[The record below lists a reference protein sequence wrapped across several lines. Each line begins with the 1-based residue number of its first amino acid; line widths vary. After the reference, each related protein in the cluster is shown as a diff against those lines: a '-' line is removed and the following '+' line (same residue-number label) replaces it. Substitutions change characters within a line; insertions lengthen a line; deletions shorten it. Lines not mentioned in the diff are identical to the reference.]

1 MPGGITAGIKRAL
14 LGAGHY
20 GRALARARFPG
31 VAVLC
36 YHGVRDAGVPDRAL
50 AFYQWH
56 IPAPVLEAH
65 CRLIRRHCDPIS
77 LDDWRAALD
86 GRASLPARPV
96 LMTFDDGYRSTLRLG
111 APILAAHGLPAVVF
125 VCTGPMQ
132 ARTALWFDEV
142 AARDGEAAVDAWKSC
157 DYDSWR
163 EACVSTRALAED
175 DPRILMTPDDLAA
188 LSRMPGIEIG
198 GHTVRHPILA
208 RASAA
213 RQREEIENNLRA
225 IRDWTGKPARAFAY
239 PNGRAGLDYTAGT
252 IEILRAAGVDAAFT
266 AHASFAAP
274 GESPYERSRFLLVSD
289 VSSAE
294 LAHRLAY
301 AWPR

>member
-1 MPGGITAGIKRAL
+1 MTGVKVAL

-20 GRALARARFPG
+20 GRALARTRFPG

-36 YHGVRDAGVPDRAL
+36 YHGVREDGVPDGAF

-56 IPAPVLEAH
+56 IHASVLEAH

-96 LMTFDDGYRSTLRLG
+96 LITFDDGYRSTLRLG

-125 VCTGPMQ
+125 VSTGPMQ
-132 ARTALWFDEV
+132 TRAALWFDEV
-142 AARDGEAAVDAWKSC
+142 AARDGEVAVDTWKSR

-163 EACVSTRALAED
+163 DACVGTRALAED
-175 DPRILMTPDDLAA
+175 DPRILMTPDELAE
-188 LSRMPGIEIG
+188 LSRIAGIEIG

-213 RQREEIENNLRA
+213 QQREEIEDNLRA
-225 IRDWTGKPARAFAY
+225 IREWTGKPARAFAY
-239 PNGRAGLDYTAGT
+239 PNGRPGLDYTTDT
-252 IEILRAAGVDAAFT
+252 IEILRAAGVDTGFT
-266 AHASFAAP
+266 THESFAAP

-289 VSSAE
+289 VSGAE
-294 LAHRLAY
+294 LAHRLVY